1 MNPKKL
7 EKLAKNYEK
16 KLRTKFSDPRYK
28 RVVGKFIAAKLLEHN
43 KVNTY
48 RGPIDLEE
56 VLWVGS
62 IEPRVLELLPA
73 ILLRRPKL
81 IRILGEIPTDLRG
94 VLIALKKGVATQ
106 DFRGVKAIQYTP
118 WVERI
123 GRKQS
128 PPSVLKTFRF
138 QRADI
143 EKLNSLKQKTGL
155 NETEIVR
162 RAIQRF

>member
-1 MNPKKL
+1 MNRKKIETL
-7 EKLAKNYEK
+7 TQALAK
-16 KLRTKFSDPRYK
+16 KLRSKFGNPRYRK
-28 RVVGKFIAAKLLEHN
+28 VIGKFVAAKLLEHN
-43 KVNTY
+43 KITAY
-48 RGPIDLEE
+48 RGPIDLED
-56 VLWVGS
+56 VLWVGN

-81 IRILGEIPTDLRG
+81 IRIRGEIPPDLRA
-94 VLIALKKGVATQ
+94 VVIALKKGAATQ
-106 DFRGVKAIQYTP
+106 DFRGVKSDQYAP
-118 WVERI
+118 WVELI

-143 EKLNSLKQKTGL
+143 QKLKSLKQKTGL
-155 NETEIVR
+155 SETEIVR